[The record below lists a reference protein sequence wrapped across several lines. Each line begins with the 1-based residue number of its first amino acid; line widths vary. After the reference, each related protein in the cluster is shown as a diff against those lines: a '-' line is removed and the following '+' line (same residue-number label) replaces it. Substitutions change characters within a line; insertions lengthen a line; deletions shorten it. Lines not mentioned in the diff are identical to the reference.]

1 MKVLKD
7 RRKEKSETIHLT
19 LRSPSSG
26 TILGAPNAAALTIR
40 AND

>member
-1 MKVLKD
+1 VKVLND
-7 RRKEKSETIHLT
+7 RRKEKAETVQLT
-19 LRSPSSG
+19 LRSPSTG